1 MSDFSSF
8 GAVVVN
14 EDHKSGRPAKC
25 NFPKTEWFK
34 SQFLKADGDGKMNG
48 QLACPQE
55 LRGTAAGVAE
65 TQLKA
70 YISRKR
76 VSRFGKVYWFC

>member
-55 LRGTAAGVAE
+55 LRGMQCFIRQHEVE
-65 TQLKA
+65 EQQLVLQRL
-70 YISRKR
+70 S
-76 VSRFGKVYWFC
+76 